1 MDAILNNEKS
11 RNVRLQP
18 PLRLITTA
26 LRNKNEFL
34 MNPRPPGDVPLSS
47 EGCALRRLVPGAF

>member
-11 RNVRLQP
+11 RS
-18 PLRLITTA
+18 PLRLITA
-26 LRNKNEFL
+26 VLRNKNEFL
-34 MNPRPPGDVPLSS
+34 MNPHPPGDVPLSS